1 MFSPGKL
8 SLLSTSSSSL
18 DSVMVSTVVYTK
30 TLIFMYYSLNIKD
43 LLWVYKALPKL
54 VCVGYITLQVFK
66 GEVLLFGKESA
77 SVRICVH
84 IFFFFPKKFSLRE

>member
-1 MFSPGKL
+1 
-8 SLLSTSSSSL
+8 
-18 DSVMVSTVVYTK
+18 MVSTVVYTK

-43 LLWVYKALPKL
+43 LLWAYKALPKL
-54 VCVGYITLQVFK
+54 VYVGYITLQLFR

-84 IFFFFPKKFSLRE
+84 IFFFFFLRNLVSENKKIFPSDDLTLIKFHR